1 MANLATGY
9 VRSLVTDPSGND
21 QFVRYDQPFPTAA
34 GGFPA
39 SVDNFVVSSAGEA
52 GTVTLPA
59 PPLGQAW
66 QFAGIWWSYS
76 DTPTGGN
83 IVVKQGSTTLMN
95 FDITAGGP
103 GFIGFPSAWTILDN
117 TTLVMTIADGGGV
130 LVGKAGFLQVQV
142 IPVESSGGEES
153 DSIIIP
159 GL

>member
-1 MANLATGY
+1 MPNLATNFA
-9 VRSLVTDPSGND
+9 RLLVTQPDNSD
-21 QFVRYDQPFPTAA
+21 LQVRYDQPLPTSA

-59 PPLGQAW
+59 PPVGQAW
-66 QFAGIWWSYS
+66 QFAGLWWSYS

-83 IVVKQGSTTLMN
+83 ILVKQGSTTLMN
-95 FDITAGGP
+95 FDVTAGGP
-103 GFIGFPSAWTILDN
+103 GFIGFPAAWTILDN
-117 TTLVMTIADGGGV
+117 TTLVLTIADGGGV

-142 IPVESSGGEES
+142 VPVESSGGEES
-153 DSIIIP
+153 DSLIIP